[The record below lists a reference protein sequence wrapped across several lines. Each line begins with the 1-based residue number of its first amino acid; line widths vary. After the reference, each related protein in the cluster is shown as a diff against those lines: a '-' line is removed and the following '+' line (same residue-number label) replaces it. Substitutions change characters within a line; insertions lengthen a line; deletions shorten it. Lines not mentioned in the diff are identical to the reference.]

1 MGFMRRKLVQHGGS
15 TLVVSI
21 PSKWA
26 KKHELEK
33 GQEISIEEKENSLIV
48 TTAGKGIKKKKEISI
63 GSYTYYSLRSI
74 ISGLYRT
81 GYDEIKIHFDD
92 KIPIS
97 MIHKIMDL
105 LPGYEANFIGENT
118 CVVTSIIKASD
129 EMVDSMINKLFLNLK
144 MMFDMALDMPKKV
157 TLDDAYSM
165 KNNCLRIR
173 DYCHR
178 MIRNINYGNENSY
191 DYYTIVFTLEKIS
204 GLVLHSLLT
213 YLINKKE
220 ELKKEEL
227 DLIMENKK
235 MLEELY
241 RLYLNKKWKEAEAFY
256 NKLRNH
262 LLIVRKKGVQIKD
275 GLDVTIKMHMEGNFH
290 YLFALSS
297 RILNIAVSVD
307 SED

>member
-1 MGFMRRKLVQHGGS
+1 MRRKLVQHGGS

-48 TTAGKGIKKKKEISI
+48 TTAGEKGGKKKKEISI
-63 GSYTYYSLRSI
+63 ESFTYYSLRSI

-81 GYDEIKIHFDD
+81 GYDEIKIHFED

-97 MIHKIMDL
+97 MIHNIMDL
-105 LPGYEANFIGENT
+105 LPGYEANFISENT
-118 CVVTSIIKASD
+118 CVITSIIKASD

-213 YLINKKE
+213 YLINKKMKI
-220 ELKKEEL
+220 KKEEL
-227 DLIMENKK
+227 DLINENKK

-241 RLYLNKKWKEAEAFY
+241 ALYLNKKWKEAEAFY
-256 NKLRNH
+256 NKLRDH
-262 LLIVRKKGVQIKD
+262 LLQVRKKGLQIKD
-275 GLDVTIKMHMEGNFH
+275 GLDLTIKMHMESNFH

-297 RILNIAVSVD
+297 RILNIAVAKGA
-307 SED
+307 EK